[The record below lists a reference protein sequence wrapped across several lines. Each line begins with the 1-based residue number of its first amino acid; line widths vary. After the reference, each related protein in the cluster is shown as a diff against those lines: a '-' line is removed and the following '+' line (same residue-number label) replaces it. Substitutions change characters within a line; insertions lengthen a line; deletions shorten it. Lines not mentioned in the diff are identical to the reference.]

1 MTGFNFLKMKLVR
14 IINYKLEVEDEL
26 LLLKPF
32 KELYKADKT
41 KDKSKFYDFL
51 TLVYYT
57 YDPRSDYN
65 YITNEEER
73 LQEVFESNGI
83 EQYKFSQKELDCIEL
98 YKQLTTT
105 ISSSLLKSTRI
116 AIGKLQQFLETIDM
130 NERDDKGKAVHSI
143 STVTSAVKQ
152 IPALVK
158 EIMEAEKMVAKEI
171 EESGRVRGGNNKK
184 SVFEDGISFVN

>member
-1 MTGFNFLKMKLVR
+1 MKLVK
-14 IINYKLEVEDEL
+14 ISNYRLEVEDEL

-32 KELYKADKT
+32 KEIYKSDKS

-51 TLVYYT
+51 TVVYYT

-73 LQEVFESNGI
+73 LKEVCESNGL
-83 EQYKFSQKELDCIEL
+83 EVPKFNQKELDCIEL

-105 ISSSLLKSTRI
+105 ISTELLRSTKV
-116 AIGKLQQFLETIDM
+116 AIGKLQQYLENIDM
-130 NERDDKGKAVHSI
+130 NERDDKGKVVHSI
-143 STVTSAVKQ
+143 SSITTAVKQ

-158 EIMEAEKMVAKEI
+158 EVMEAEKMVAKEI
-171 EESGRVRGGNNKK
+171 EESGRARGGNNKK
-184 SVFEDGISFVN
+184 LLEDGITW

>member
-1 MTGFNFLKMKLVR
+1 MKLVR
-14 IINYKLEVEDEL
+14 ITNYKLEVEDEL

-41 KDKSKFYDFL
+41 KDKSRFFDFL
-51 TLVYYT
+51 TIVYYT

-65 YITNEEER
+65 YITNEQER
-73 LQEVFESNGI
+73 LKEVCESNGLSVPS
-83 EQYKFSQKELDCIEL
+83 YTVKELECIEL

-116 AIGKLQQFLETIDM
+116 SIGKVQEFLENLDM
-130 NERDDKGKAVHSI
+130 YATDNNGKPIYSI
-143 STVTSAVKQ
+143 NTVTSAVKQ

-158 EIMEAEKMVAKEI
+158 EVVEAEKMVTKEI
-171 EESGRVRGGNNKK
+171 EEAGRARGGNNKK
-184 SVFEDGISFVN
+184 LMEDGITL

>member
-1 MTGFNFLKMKLVR
+1 MKLVR
-14 IINYKLEVEDEL
+14 INDYKLEVEDEL

-41 KDKSKFYDFL
+41 KDKSKFFDFL
-51 TLVYYT
+51 TIVYYT

-73 LQEVFESNGI
+73 LKEVCASNGLSVPS
-83 EQYKFSQKELDCIEL
+83 YTVKELECIEL

-116 AIGKLQQFLETIDM
+116 AIGKVQEFLENLDM
-130 NERDDKGKAVHSI
+130 YATDNNGKPIYSI
-143 STVTSAVKQ
+143 NTVTSAVKQ

-158 EIMEAEKMVAKEI
+158 EVVEAEKMVTKEI
-171 EESGRVRGGNNKK
+171 EEVGRARGGNNKK
-184 SVFEDGISFVN
+184 LMEDGIMI

>member
-14 IINYKLEVEDEL
+14 ITNYKLEVEDEL

-41 KDKSKFYDFL
+41 KDKSKFFDFL
-51 TLVYYT
+51 TIVYYT

-65 YITNEEER
+65 YIANEEER
-73 LQEVFESNGI
+73 LKEVCESNGLAVPS
-83 EQYKFSQKELDCIEL
+83 YTVKELECIEL

-116 AIGKLQQFLETIDM
+116 AIGKVQEFLENLDM
-130 NERDDKGKAVHSI
+130 YATDNNGKPIYSI
-143 STVTSAVKQ
+143 NTVTSAVKQ

-158 EIMEAEKMVAKEI
+158 EVVEAEKMVTKEI
-171 EESGRVRGGNNKK
+171 EEAGRARGGNNKK
-184 SVFEDGISFVN
+184 LMEDGITL

>member
-1 MTGFNFLKMKLVR
+1 MTGFNFLKMKLVK
-14 IINYKLEVEDEL
+14 ISNYKLEVEDEL

-105 ISSSLLKSTRI
+105 ISTELLRSTKI
-116 AIGKLQQFLETIDM
+116 AISKVQEFLENLDM
-130 NERDDKGKAVHSI
+130 YATDDKGKPLYGI
-143 STVTSAVKQ
+143 NTVTSAIKQ

-158 EIMEAEKMVAKEI
+158 EITEAERMVIKEI
-171 EESGRVRGGNNKK
+171 EESGRARGGNNKK
-184 SVFEDGISFVN
+184 LFEDGF